1 MSEMFK
7 YVQLRHMF
15 SGVLLLLTTGQLM
28 VDQMPDL
35 ISPNRCRSF
44 SILRLGDM
52 AFKAS
57 NQKFII
63 KHQNYVWKAPMC
75 RENQPFEITKTVL
88 PWHSGIM
95 AMFDS
100 KVSKNN
106 NIKEE
111 SFIGKK
117 LLSRKDSLCNFFK
130 KIVKNYGQ
138 ERFLLFETT
147 KKFCKHA
154 DFHQCCLNKNGSC
167 WNATDV
173 TSLCLSL
180 RW

>member
-7 YVQLRHMF
+7 YVQLRHIL

-35 ISPNRCRSF
+35 MSPNTRCRSF

-52 AFKAS
+52 EFKAS

-63 KHQNYVWKAPMC
+63 KHQNYVWKAPTC
-75 RENQPFEITKTVL
+75 RENQPFVMAKTAL
-88 PWHSGIM
+88 PWHSGII
-95 AMFDS
+95 AIMFDS

-111 SFIGKK
+111 SFIRKK
-117 LLSRKDSLCNFFK
+117 LLSRKDSLCNLK
-130 KIVKNYGQ
+130 KN
-138 ERFLLFETT
+138 
-147 KKFCKHA
+147 
-154 DFHQCCLNKNGSC
+154 S
-167 WNATDV
+167 
-173 TSLCLSL
+173 
-180 RW
+180 